1 MGVIPTDRSA
11 GKQAAIKA
19 VKWLIKQQNDDGSF
33 QPLGEGMAGFHKVP
47 YALALSGQSGR
58 GVRLCTWIVDYS
70 LDEDGDLGATFG
82 RQGPLERYYL
92 YPTAWTVAGA
102 QRLGQFGLSLRAW
115 DFIASLQHP
124 DTGGFLRT
132 GPDAGLD
139 DEQDMLGTAVAGL
152 ASLYMGDER
161 VATDAGEFLVRRW
174 ESQPQTGDRMYLM
187 VRRGEEP
194 VRVHGEGPDEE
205 YVLQVGSSKDE
216 DPPEG
221 QWYFVPG
228 LVAAFL
234 ARLSEATG
242 ERRYLHV
249 AQEYVDFCETG
260 ADDRYTSPRS
270 GFLGWGASILY
281 ALTGNVN
288 YERIA
293 ESVAGAII
301 ARQAPDGSWLE
312 PCLPNDMVSAR
323 TDATAESLIIL
334 LETLDN
340 LEVGTA

>member
-1 MGVIPTDRSA
+1 
-11 GKQAAIKA
+11 
-19 VKWLIKQQNDDGSF
+19 
-33 QPLGEGMAGFHKVP
+33 MAGFHKVP

-58 GVRLCTWIVDYS
+58 GVRLCTWLVDYS

-82 RQGPLERYYL
+82 RQGPMERYYL
-92 YPTAWTVAGA
+92 YPSAWIIAGA
-102 QRLGQFGLSLRAW
+102 QKLGQFGLSLRAW
-115 DFIASLQHP
+115 DFVTSLQHP

-139 DEQDMLGTAVAGL
+139 DEQDILGTATAGL
-152 ASLYMGDER
+152 AALYMGDER
-161 VATDAGEFLVRRW
+161 AATAAGDFLLRRW
-174 ESQPQTGDRMYLM
+174 ERQPQTGERMYLM

-194 VRVHGEGPDEE
+194 VRVHGEGLDEE
-205 YVLQVGSSKDE
+205 YILQVGSRTE
-216 DPPEG
+216 GPPPG

-228 LVAAFL
+228 LAAGFL

-242 ERRYLHV
+242 ERAYLQI
-249 AQEYVDFCETG
+249 AQEYLDFCESG
-260 ADDRYTSPRS
+260 ADDRYSTPRS
-270 GFLGWGASILY
+270 GFFGWASSILY

-288 YERIA
+288 YGRIA
-293 ESVAGAII
+293 EAVAGAIV

-312 PCLPNDMVSAR
+312 PCLPSTLPSAQ

>member
-1 MGVIPTDRSA
+1 MIPTDRSA

-33 QPLGEGMAGFHKVP
+33 DPLAEGMAGFHKVP
-47 YALALSGQSGR
+47 YALSLSGQSGR
-58 GVRLCTWIVDYS
+58 GTRLCTWIVDYS

-82 RQGPLERYYL
+82 RQGPMERYYL
-92 YPTAWTVAGA
+92 YPAAWVIAGA
-102 QRLGQFGLSLRAW
+102 QKLGQFGLSLRAY
-115 DFIASLQHP
+115 DFVASLQHP

-152 ASLYMGDER
+152 SALYMGDER
-161 VATDAGEFLVRRW
+161 AATAAGDFLVRRF
-174 ESQPQTGDRMYLM
+174 ENQPQTGTRMYM
-187 VRRGEEP
+187 VVRRGEEP
-194 VRVHGEGPDEE
+194 VRVHGEGLDEE
-205 YVLQVGSSKDE
+205 YILQVGADRE
-216 DPPEG
+216 EAPPTG

-228 LVAAFL
+228 LVAGFL
-234 ARLSEATG
+234 ARLSEATA
-242 ERRYLHV
+242 ERRYLQI
-249 AQEYVDFCETG
+249 AQEYVDFCEAG

-270 GFLGWGASILY
+270 GFFGWAASVLY

-293 ESVAGAII
+293 ESVAEAIVE
-301 ARQAPDGSWLE
+301 RQAPDGSWLE
-312 PCLPNDMVSAR
+312 PCLPCDLVAAR
-323 TDATAESLIIL
+323 TDATAESLLIL